1 MEIDVTNFFKN
12 AEAREFSASCA
23 ELGDNAG
30 RITWNNALRKASSAP
45 LLKTEEQ
52 RQALRDYARSLGFGE
67 EAKTY
72 NARECNA
79 LFIQLVSGD
88 MRELESL
95 CMGDDGE
102 IDWTEARSLAEEGTI
117 GGNLYRGNVE
127 GSEGFGRIFYY
138 LGN

>member
-12 AEAREFSASCA
+12 AEACEFSASRA
-23 ELGDNAG
+23 ELGDDAS
-30 RITWNNALRKASSAP
+30 RITWSNARREAAETP
-45 LLKTEEQ
+45 LLTTDDEL
-52 RQALRDYARSLGFGE
+52 QALRDHVQSMGFGDDVQAYGAE
-67 EAKTY
+67 
-72 NARECNA
+72 ECNA

-102 IDWTEARSLAEEGTI
+102 IDWTEAHSLTEEGTI
-117 GGNLYRGNVE
+117 GGNLYRGD
-127 GSEGFGRIFYY
+127 GFGRIFYY